1 MGEPTVLFTEL
12 ARALVQAL
20 DAWAATVGQA
30 TDIDKRP
37 TRAGLIAELE
47 RGRGELERLGQTRK
61 KIDEPLLAYWLKG
74 RDQLLVGRKRNR
86 LPSEEDSAAIARV
99 LSGKACHS
107 AAQLPLIS
115 TEIAD
120 LSRRL
125 KNEGG
130 IRWRDEVL
138 ASLTCEASPSGNR
151 EPDSSP
157 TSVAAPSAPA
167 KSQGTPSSS
176 QTRTGCPTTIVSS
189 TGTNGQDA
197 SASSPLP
204 TSGHSHGAP
213 PPDGRQR
220 PRRDRHSWGKALGS
234 AVAVVVTAA
243 AVITALVVAASDEGG
258 GTASSVESDAPHRLQ
273 PTGSLPAAQ
282 GTFAEASMSP
292 SGMEK
297 GALGEDSR
305 CSAPFQG
312 PYAITWRVCTRVES
326 DRVSFALKITNHSR
340 AEATVKARLEYAQA
354 TKFHRCPNAPNAQ
367 QLSIPAGR
375 TLITDPRQCTAPRKQ
390 TPFAYQGV
398 GWVLAEAATEGSYE
412 LSPTAH
418 VYPDQ
423 VIWKP
428 DLV

>member
-1 MGEPTVLFTEL
+1 MGEPTELFTEL

-47 RGRGELERLGQTRK
+47 RGRRELEGLGQNRK

-99 LSGKACHS
+99 LSEKACRS
-107 AAQLPLIS
+107 AAQLPRIS

-138 ASLTCEASPSGNR
+138 ASLTRGAGPSGNR

-157 TSVAAPSAPA
+157 TSMAVPSAA
-167 KSQGTPSSS
+167 AECQGTPSSP
-176 QTRTGCPTTIVSS
+176 QTRTGYVTQIVSS
-189 TGTNGQDA
+189 TGTMGQDA
-197 SASSPLP
+197 SPSPPLT
-204 TSGHSHGAP
+204 TSGNSHGAP
-213 PPDGRQR
+213 PPDGRQWS
-220 PRRDRHSWGKALGS
+220 RREQRSWDKALGS

-243 AVITALVVAASDEGG
+243 ALITALVVATSNEDV
-258 GTASSVESDAPHRLQ
+258 GTESGVESDAPHRLR
-273 PTGSLPAAQ
+273 PTGSAPPAQ
-282 GTFAEASMSP
+282 GTLAEASMSP
-292 SGMEK
+292 PGMEK

-312 PYAITWRVCTRVES
+312 PNAITWRVCTRVES

-340 AEATVKARLEYAQA
+340 AEATVKAHLEYAQA
-354 TKFHRCPNAPNAQ
+354 TKFHRCPNAPHPQ
-367 QLSIPAGR
+367 QLSVPAGK
-375 TLITDPRQCTAPRKQ
+375 TLITDPRQCTAPRNQ

-398 GWVLAEAATEGSYE
+398 GWVLPEGATAGSYE

-418 VYPDQ
+418 VHPDR